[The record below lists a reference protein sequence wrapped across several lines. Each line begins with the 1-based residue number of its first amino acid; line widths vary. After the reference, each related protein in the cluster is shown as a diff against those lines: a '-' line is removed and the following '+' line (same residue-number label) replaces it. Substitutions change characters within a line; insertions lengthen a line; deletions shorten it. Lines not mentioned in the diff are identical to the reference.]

1 VLGAFLVLERRREFA
16 ILRAVGA
23 DTAQVI
29 VGPASEG
36 VLVVLWSLLIGVP
49 VGLGLA
55 LLEVRV
61 LSLFFALPPP
71 LLTIPTGALAVFTVF
86 MAVTSTIGM
95 AAALAAVIRVRP
107 ATVLREP

>member
-23 DTAQVI
+23 DASQVI
-29 VGPASEG
+29 AGPAAEG
-36 VLVVLWSLLIGVP
+36 VLVVLGSLLIGVP

-71 LLTIPTGALAVFTVF
+71 LLTIPAVALVVFIVF
-86 MAVTSTIGM
+86 MVMTSTIAI
-95 AAALAAVIRVRP
+95 AAALTAVTRVRP
-107 ATVLREP
+107 ASVLREP